1 MMDPA
6 TTTSGVLD
14 HASLPE
20 EGRGRSYHVV
30 HFSGHGVYLDE
41 DEKEMSHPVVL
52 AEGRDDALFFA
63 KILEALDPPRDA
75 VLLYGSHARGDAT
88 PRSDIDVLQI
98 VPHRRPSYGC
108 GRLSV
113 TTATEESL
121 GSLAASGSLF
131 VLHCCQDGVLVR
143 DTSHV
148 LEDILDSYRAPVSYE
163 PLRESLRLAAG
174 ILDVDA
180 RGFERNPCGLT
191 QLAVYLL
198 RSALYL
204 RCVEGGRPLFSMRE
218 VAGHLQDQRVLDVF
232 HERDQRPGDPQ
243 FFEHVCAI
251 LAEYLGAPVK
261 NTFGSIEALAAHAEE
276 KSPLAAALALRV
288 LRGAPTTYADLLPDG
303 IAA

>member
-1 MMDPA
+1 MRKFEDPIAEAMMDPA
-6 TTTSGVLD
+6 TTTSSEGHSDLLF
-14 HASLPE
+14 HAEIL
-20 EGRGRSYHVV
+20 
-30 HFSGHGVYLDE
+30 
-41 DEKEMSHPVVL
+41 
-52 AEGRDDALFFA
+52 DALA
-63 KILEALDPPRDA
+63 PPRDA
-75 VLLYGSHARGDAT
+75 VLLYGSHARGDVT

-98 VPHRRPSYGC
+98 VPRRRPSYGS

-113 TTATEESL
+113 TTVTPESL
-121 GSLAASGSLF
+121 GALAASGSLF
-131 VLHCCQDGVLVR
+131 VLHLREEGVLVR

-148 LEDILDSYRAPVSYE
+148 LAEILGGYRAPVSYE

-180 RGFERNPCGLT
+180 RGFERDPRAFT

-198 RSALYL
+198 RTALYL
-204 RCVEGGRPLFSMRE
+204 RCAEGGRPLFSMRE
-218 VAGHLQDQRVLDVF
+218 VADHLHDQRVLDVF

-243 FFEHVCAI
+243 LFERVRAI

-261 NTFGSIEALAAHAEE
+261 NAFGSIEALAAHAED